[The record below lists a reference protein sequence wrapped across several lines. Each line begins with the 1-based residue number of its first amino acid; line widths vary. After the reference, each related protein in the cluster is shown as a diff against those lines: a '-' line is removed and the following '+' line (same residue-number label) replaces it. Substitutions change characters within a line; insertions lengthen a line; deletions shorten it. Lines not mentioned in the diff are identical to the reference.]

1 VTAASEKPS
10 EGAQRRARAQ
20 GRRHADLHANLGSI
34 DPRLRDWADGFIF
47 GDVWSGEGL
56 SFQDRQLV
64 AMVALA
70 STGKPDQLRNYL
82 HGALQ
87 DGFDARRIHE
97 TLLMLVVYIGWPTTL
112 QALVVWQEVVRSAR
126 RAGIV
131 VDVPVE

>member
-1 VTAASEKPS
+1 M
-10 EGAQRRARAQ
+10 
-20 GRRHADLHANLGSI
+20 
-34 DPRLRDWADGFIF
+34 WAED
-47 GDVWSGEGL
+47 GL

-97 TLLMLVVYIGWPTTL
+97 ALLMLVVYIGWPTTL

-126 RAGIV
+126 RGGIV
-131 VDVPVE
+131 VDVPVQ